1 MKRNKIMGKSLIV
14 TGSVLS
20 ILGIIII
27 FVKGNSTV
35 TFMSLPVLFLG
46 ILIWYNSN
54 KNSLAKNNDSES
66 VIPKG

>member
-1 MKRNKIMGKSLIV
+1 MGKSLIV

>member
-1 MKRNKIMGKSLIV
+1 MKWNKIVGKSLIV

-27 FVKGNSTV
+27 FVKGNSMV

-46 ILIWYNSN
+46 ILIWYDSN
-54 KNSLAKNNDSES
+54 KNSLAKNKESES
-66 VIPKG
+66 VIPKL